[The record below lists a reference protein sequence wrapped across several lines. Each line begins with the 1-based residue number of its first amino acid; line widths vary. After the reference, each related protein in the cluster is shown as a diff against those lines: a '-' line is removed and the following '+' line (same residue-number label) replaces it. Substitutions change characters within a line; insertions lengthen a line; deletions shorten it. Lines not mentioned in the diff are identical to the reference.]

1 MRLLVQET
9 PASKR
14 ITLIEK
20 EGYVV
25 DLEYGRANGMNFA
38 ILHLPVVKRFTKS
51 LYQDMLVKVQEIWE
65 FLSDIHYSELFIAID
80 PKDKTMGRFV
90 DRLGFI
96 YLGEADGMAVLQYK
110 EYK

>member
-1 MRLLVQET
+1 MPAT

-20 EGYVV
+20 EDYIV
-25 DLEYGRANGMNFA
+25 DLEYGSAEGRNYA
-38 ILHLPVVKRFTKS
+38 ILHLPVVKKFTKS

-80 PKDKTMGRFV
+80 PDDKTMNKFA
-90 DRLGFI
+90 DRLGFV
-96 YLGEADGMAVLQYK
+96 YLGEANGMAVLQYK